1 MENKILETDRKLIN
15 TLFGLDP
22 VHWSRRE
29 NGELVYLN
37 AKGQKFVYTPEQ
49 IQKQIDKKL
58 AEKVQSVSQERN
70 AEIPEERLLHANS
83 TEGRYPKPGPKTR
96 SVSQERNAEIP
107 VKRQP
112 HAASMEGN
120 KELTGEQTPFDAH

>member
-1 MENKILETDRKLIN
+1 MENKILEADRKLIN
-15 TLFGLDP
+15 ELFGFEP

-37 AKGQKFVYTPEQ
+37 AQGQKFVYTPEQ
-49 IQKQIDKKL
+49 IQKLIDKKL
-58 AEKVQSVSQERN
+58 AEKVQSVLQERN

-83 TEGRYPKPGPKTR
+83 TEGRYPKAGPKTR
-96 SVSQERNAEIP
+96 SILQEQNAEIP

-112 HAASMEGN
+112 RAASMEGN
-120 KELTGEQTPFDAH
+120 KELTGEQAPYDAP